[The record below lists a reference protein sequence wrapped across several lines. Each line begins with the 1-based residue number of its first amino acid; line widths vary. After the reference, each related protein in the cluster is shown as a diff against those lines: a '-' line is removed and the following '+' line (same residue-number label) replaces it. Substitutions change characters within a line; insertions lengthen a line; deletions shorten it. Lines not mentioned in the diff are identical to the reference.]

1 MNKLLVVGDVHSNLE
16 ALYTLINEVKNQ
28 IVAVLQVG
36 DFELFQSNSAIKQE
50 LKYLKKLDKTHSA
63 KNLKKRLLKKEME
76 PFPIPVYY
84 IKGNHED
91 FENLADEINF

>member
-50 LKYLKKLDKTHSA
+50 LKYLKKLDKTHSQ
-63 KNLKKRLLKKEME
+63 KN
-76 PFPIPVYY
+76 
-84 IKGNHED
+84 
-91 FENLADEINF
+91 